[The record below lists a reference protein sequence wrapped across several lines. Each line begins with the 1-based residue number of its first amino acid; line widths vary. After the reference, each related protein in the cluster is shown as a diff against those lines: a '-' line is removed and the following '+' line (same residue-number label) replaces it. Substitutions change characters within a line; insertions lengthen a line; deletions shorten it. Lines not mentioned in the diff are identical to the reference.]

1 MRSHFSSSKLEGVLE
16 AIKIEISQTPTTD
29 NLPPN
34 LSKRER
40 KAIHEFKIGK
50 DLVIN
55 KADKGSTI
63 VVQNRTD
70 YIKTA
75 LEHLNDPVIY
85 MVLDDDPTQLS
96 VLALTTY
103 LKTSIIKDY

>member
-1 MRSHFSSSKLEGVLE
+1 MQTHFSSSKLEGVLE
-16 AIKIEISQTPTTD
+16 AIKIEISQIPTTD

-34 LSKRER
+34 LSRRER
-40 KAIHEFKIGK
+40 KALLELKCDK

-75 LEHLNDPVIY
+75 LEHLNDPVTY
-85 MVLDDDPTQLS
+85 MVATRG
-96 VLALTTY
+96 
-103 LKTSIIKDY
+103 